1 MALHGRMLLL
11 QLSLAAVLLA
21 TTMLAASQAPP
32 PDCNETCGGVSVP
45 YPFGLSD
52 GCYLHVPGQ
61 DSQQPF
67 KIICNTTTSQTSLQF
82 SDSDNFPT
90 NIANIFVEESALQV
104 MMAPSYNCYTNNTYN
119 SSMDKVMDLNLPP
132 SYTLSDRNKVYN
144 LGCNKV
150 TKLIGYPLEVTDPE
164 QLFEV
169 GFSGIFG
176 TGRDFQ
182 YLFGPSRSDPFTLIR
197 GRDGSG
203 RHNFRGV
210 SRPDRDG
217 IETGRVRYRDF
228 GIGFSALT
236 LGVWTLGTSLGTTA
250 QWGLSYPCSYGF
262 VVDERNFTFAG
273 NQSFDALRSGA
284 IKKLPVLA
292 NWAIGNDN
300 CEAAK
305 KKNETAFAC
314 KTVNSKCVDRAG
326 GGYFCQCE
334 DGYEGNPYLLDN
346 CLDINECNKN
356 STLCSGPATC
366 INSIGGYTC
375 KCHKGYRND
384 DHDKNKCV
392 QITETSSKNDK
403 EMKISLGV
411 SLSFLVILIITFS
424 IYCVMKRRKFKL
436 LCDKYYK
443 DNGGFLLPQEMQK
456 HKGSQAPRI
465 FKLEELNKASSKF
478 DATNII
484 GEGGFAFVY
493 KGTLPDN
500 KQVVAIKKSK
510 TDAPTMT
517 PESRI
522 AHTKQFINEMI
533 VLSGIKHRN
542 VVRLLGCCLE
552 TKTPILVYEF
562 VSNGTLYEHIHKK
575 KGKGP
580 LSFGQRMKIAA
591 ETAGSL
597 AYLHYNA
604 SSTPILHRDVK
615 ASNILLDE
623 NCTAKVSD
631 FGASKLVPED
641 ENTQMATLVQGTL
654 GYLDPEYLQSHAL
667 TEKSDVYSFGVVLVE
682 LITSQVAISNK
693 KLEAE
698 KNLANCFLKSVADNN
713 LDQILDHEIIKEE
726 SCEIAEQV
734 AHLAKRC
741 LSLKGEDRPTMEE
754 VETELKVIL
763 AVMAKHPGGKPDSS
777 PKETDYL
784 LAASP
789 SNAYVVDV
797 RSDEGEVIT
806 SIDYDKSMQNQAQMM
821 KPYDGG
827 R

>member
-21 TTMLAASQAPP
+21 TTMLAAAQALP
-32 PDCNETCGGVSVP
+32 PDCNESCGGVSVP
-45 YPFGLSD
+45 YPFGLTE

-67 KIICNTTTSQTSLQF
+67 KITCNTSTSQPSLQF

-104 MMAPSYNCYTNNTYN
+104 MMAPSYNCYTNNTYD

-132 SYTLSDRNKVYN
+132 SFTLSDRNKVYN

-150 TKLIGYPLEVTDPE
+150 TKLIGYPLEVTDPD

-169 GFSGIFG
+169 GFSGVSLCQDEFG
-176 TGRDFQ
+176 KRFPDTCTG
-182 YLFGPSRSDPFTLIR
+182 FGCSVNSIP
-197 GRDGSG
+197 
-203 RHNFRGV
+203 
-210 SRPDRDG
+210 
-217 IETGRVRYRDF
+217 
-228 GIGFSALT
+228 IGLQNIM

-273 NQSFDALRSGA
+273 NQSFDALRSGE
-284 IKKLPVLA
+284 IKKLPMLA

-346 CLDINECNKN
+346 CL
-356 STLCSGPATC
+356 
-366 INSIGGYTC
+366 
-375 KCHKGYRND
+375 
-384 DHDKNKCV
+384 
-392 QITETSSKNDK
+392 
-403 EMKISLGV
+403 GV

-424 IYCVMKRRKFKL
+424 IYCVMKRRKFKQ

-456 HKGSQAPRI
+456 YRGSQAPRI
-465 FKLEELNKASSKF
+465 FKLEELNKATNKF
-478 DATNII
+478 DVTNII
-484 GEGGFAFVY
+484 GEGGFGLVY

-517 PESRI
+517 PENRI

-575 KGKGP
+575 KGQGP
-580 LSFGQRMKIAA
+580 LSFEQRVKIAA

-597 AYLHYNA
+597 AYLHYSA

-623 NCTAKVSD
+623 NCIAKVSD

-713 LDQILDHEIIKEE
+713 LDQILDHEIIQEE
-726 SCEIAEQV
+726 SFEIAEQV

-784 LAASP
+784 LAAST

>member
-21 TTMLAASQAPP
+21 TTMLAAAQAPP
-32 PDCNETCGGVSVP
+32 PDCNRSCGGVSVP
-45 YPFGLSD
+45 YPFGLTY
-52 GCYLHVPGQ
+52 GCYLRVPGQ

-67 KIICNTTTSQTSLQF
+67 KITCNTTTSQLSLPF

-90 NIANIFVEESALQV
+90 NITKIFLEESELQV
-104 MMAPSYNCYTNNTYN
+104 MMAPSYNCYTYNTYD
-119 SSMDKVMDLNLPP
+119 SSLRKVMNLSLPP

-144 LGCNKV
+144 LGCDRV
-150 TKLIGYPLEVTDPE
+150 TILMGESGKRVPDTPTHSLEV
-164 QLFEV
+164 
-169 GFSGIFG
+169 GCSGISLCQGDSGKKVPDTCNGFRCSVNSIPSGLQNITLLVLRPGFRFG
-176 TGRDFQ
+176 T
-182 YLFGPSRSDPFTLIR
+182 T
-197 GRDGSG
+197 
-203 RHNFRGV
+203 
-210 SRPDRDG
+210 
-217 IETGRVRYRDF
+217 E
-228 GIGFSALT
+228 
-236 LGVWTLGTSLGTTA
+236 
-250 QWGLSYPCSYGF
+250 QWELSYPCSYGF

-273 NQSFDALRSGA
+273 NQSFDALNIWSGA

-300 CEAAK
+300 CKAAK
-305 KKNETAFAC
+305 KKNETTFAC
-314 KTVNSKCVDRAG
+314 KGANTKCVDRAG
-326 GGYFCQCE
+326 GYFCRCK

-346 CLDINECNKN
+346 CLDINECKN
-356 STLCSGPATC
+356 STLCSGNSTC
-366 INSIGGYTC
+366 VNTIGNYTC
-375 KCHKGYRND
+375 ECHKDYRND

-392 QITETSSKNDK
+392 QITETSSKNGK

-424 IYCVMKRRKFKL
+424 IYCVLKRRKFKQ
-436 LCDKYYK
+436 LCDRYYK

-456 HKGSQAPRI
+456 YKGSQAPRI
-465 FKLEELNKASSKF
+465 FKLEELKKATNKF
-478 DATNII
+478 DPNEII
-484 GEGGFAFVY
+484 GEGGFGLVY

-562 VSNGTLYEHIHKK
+562 VSNGTLYEHIHKQ

-580 LSFGQRMKIAA
+580 LSFRQRVKIAA

-604 SSTPILHRDVK
+604 SSMPILHRDVK

-641 ENTQMATLVQGTL
+641 ENTQLATMVQGTL
-654 GYLDPEYLQSHAL
+654 GYLDPEYIQTHTP

-682 LITSQVAISNK
+682 LITSQVATNSKK

-698 KNLANCFLKSVADNN
+698 KNLANCFLKSVEDNH
-713 LDQILDHEIIKEE
+713 LDQILDHEIIKD
-726 SCEIAEQV
+726 SLEIAEQV

-741 LSLKGEDRPTMEE
+741 LSLKGDDRPTMRE
-754 VETELKVIL
+754 VETELVAIL
-763 AVMAKHPGGKPDSS
+763 AVMEKRPGGKPDSS
-777 PKETDYL
+777 PKETDYC
-784 LAASP
+784 AASP
-789 SNAYVVDV
+789 SNVVDV
-797 RSDEGEVIT
+797 RSDEGELTT
-806 SIDYDKSMQNQAQMM
+806 SIDYDRSMQNQSQMTR
-821 KPYDGG
+821 PYDGG

>member
-21 TTMLAASQAPP
+21 RTMLAAAQAPP
-32 PDCNETCGGVSVP
+32 PDCNESCGGVSVP

-67 KIICNTTTSQTSLQF
+67 KITCNTTTSQPSLQF

-104 MMAPSYNCYTNNTYN
+104 MMAPSYNCYTNNTYD

-132 SYTLSDRNKVYN
+132 SFTLSDRNKVYN

-150 TKLIGYPLEVTDPE
+150 TKLIGYPLQVTDPE

-169 GFSGIFG
+169 AFSGVSLCQDEFG
-176 TGRDFQ
+176 KRFPDTCTG
-182 YLFGPSRSDPFTLIR
+182 FGCSVNPIP
-197 GRDGSG
+197 
-203 RHNFRGV
+203 
-210 SRPDRDG
+210 
-217 IETGRVRYRDF
+217 
-228 GIGFSALT
+228 IGLQNIT

-314 KTVNSKCVDRAG
+314 NTVNSKCVDRAG

-346 CLDINECNKN
+346 CLDINECKN

-366 INSIGGYTC
+366 VNSIGSYIC

-424 IYCVMKRRKFKL
+424 IYCVLKRRKFKQ
-436 LCDKYYK
+436 LCDRYYK

-456 HKGSQAPRI
+456 YKGSQAPRI
-465 FKLEELNKASSKF
+465 FKLEELKKATNKF
-478 DATNII
+478 DPHEII
-484 GEGGFAFVY
+484 GEGGFGLVY

-562 VSNGTLYEHIHKK
+562 VSNGTLYEHIHKQK
-575 KGKGP
+575 DKGP
-580 LSFGQRMKIAA
+580 LSFEQRVKIAA

-597 AYLHYNA
+597 AYLHYSA

-726 SCEIAEQV
+726 SFEIAEQV

-784 LAASP
+784 LRASP

>member
-11 QLSLAAVLLA
+11 QLISLAAVLLLA
-21 TTMLAASQAPP
+21 SSMLAAAQSPP
-32 PDCNETCGGVSVP
+32 PDCKETCGGVSIP
-45 YPFGLSD
+45 YPFGLTD

-61 DSQQPF
+61 DSQQF
-67 KIICNTTTSQTSLQF
+67 KLACDTTATSQPSLNF
-82 SDSDNFPT
+82 LDSYNFPT
-90 NIANIFVEESALQV
+90 NISNIFAGESALQV
-104 MMAPSYNCYTNNTYN
+104 MLTTSRNCYNDTVYN
-119 SSMDKVMDLNLPP
+119 SSLHRASYLYLPP
-132 SYTLSDRNKVYN
+132 SYTLADKNKVYN
-144 LGCNKV
+144 IGCNKA
-150 TKLIGYPLEVTDPE
+150 TKLVGYPLHVTGPE

-169 GFSGIFG
+169 ALSGVSLCNDEFGKRFPETCTGFGCSVNSIPSGLQNITVDVWSLG
-176 TGRDFQ
+176 TG
-182 YLFGPSRSDPFTLIR
+182 
-197 GRDGSG
+197 
-203 RHNFRGV
+203 
-210 SRPDRDG
+210 
-217 IETGRVRYRDF
+217 
-228 GIGFSALT
+228 
-236 LGVWTLGTSLGTTA
+236 LGTSA
-250 QWGLSYPCSYGF
+250 PWGLSYPCSYGF

-273 NQSFDALRSGA
+273 NRSFDELNRTRLE
-284 IKKLPVLA
+284 LPVLA
-292 NWAIGNDN
+292 SWAIGNDN

-314 KTVNSKCVDRAG
+314 KGENTECVDRAG
-326 GGYFCQCE
+326 GYFCQCW
-334 DGYEGNPYLLDN
+334 DGYEGNPYLLKD
-346 CLDINECNKN
+346 CVDVDECKNN

-366 INSIGGYTC
+366 VNSIGSYKC

-384 DHDKNKCV
+384 DNDKNKCV
-392 QITETSSKNDK
+392 KINETSSKNDT

-424 IYCVMKRRKFKL
+424 IYCVLKRRKFKQ
-436 LCDKYYK
+436 LCDRYYEV
-443 DNGGFLLPQEMQK
+443 NGGFLLPQEMQK
-456 HKGSQAPRI
+456 YKGSQAPRI
-465 FKLEELNKASSKF
+465 FKLAELNKATNKF
-478 DATNII
+478 DPHEII
-484 GEGGFAFVY
+484 GEGGFGLVY

-542 VVRLLGCCLE
+542 VVTLLGCCLE
-552 TKTPILVYEF
+552 TKTPILVYEL
-562 VSNGTLYEHIHKK
+562 VSNGTLYEHIQKK

-580 LSFGQRMKIAA
+580 LSFGQRVKIAA

-597 AYLHYNA
+597 AYLHSRA

-615 ASNILLDE
+615 ATNILLDE
-623 NCTAKVSD
+623 NLTAKVSD

-641 ENTQMATLVQGTL
+641 QNTQMATLVQGTL
-654 GYLDPEYLQSHAL
+654 GYLDPEYIQTHKL

-682 LITSQVAISNK
+682 LLTSQMAINSNK
-693 KLEAE
+693 KLEE
-698 KNLANCFLKSVADNN
+698 ERNLANCFLMAVEDNH

-726 SCEIAEQV
+726 SFEIAEQV
-734 AHLAKRC
+734 AQLAQRC
-741 LSLKGEDRPTMEE
+741 LSPKGGNRPTMIE
-754 VETELKVIL
+754 VETEVGAIL
-763 AVMAKHPGGKPDSS
+763 AVMGKHPGGKPDSS
-777 PKETDYL
+777 PNEIDYL

-789 SNAYVVDV
+789 SNAFVVDV

-806 SIDYDKSMQNQAQMM
+806 SIDYDKSMHSQAQMM